1 MMIKTKTILFILL
14 FFPFALMANVS
25 VLEQKIIEKVEAFAN
40 EHAVTG
46 IAVAIIGRE
55 NHQKF
60 TQIVARGTLSKKSP
74 IPVNQYSEFRIG
86 PVTQLFTAGALSYF
100 VQEGQVTL
108 NDPISKFLPKSME
121 LPTYKGHEIT
131 LGDLATHTSGLPD
144 LPYNLSSRASF
155 SVSQMFRF
163 LKNYELKRA
172 PGTEYEYSNLG
183 YAFLSNILMRI
194 SKRSFPDL
202 VKQLLLDPLHLKD
215 TSFTLSAEQKKR
227 TLTGYEKGRGISP
240 QEGEK
245 IYSVFIGAGGL
256 YSTTQNMLTFLSF
269 NMGKETTSL
278 NAILPIMQQPYHSF
292 KSFQVGLG
300 WKITSFNEE
309 ANLFSIEGLL
319 FGFGSYLGMV
329 PEADIG
335 VMIMTSQ
342 SNLSVDHLGEELLQL
357 LDQERS

>member
-1 MMIKTKTILFILL
+1 MMMKTKTLL
-14 FFPFALMANVS
+14 FFLLCLPLALLAKDS
-25 VLEQKIIEKVEAFAN
+25 LLEQKLIEKIDAFAN
-40 EHAVTG
+40 EHSVTG
-46 IAVAIIGRE
+46 IAVAVIGRE

-60 TQIVARGTLSKKSP
+60 THIVARGTLSQKSP

-86 PVTQLFTAGALSYF
+86 PVTQLFTAGTLAYF
-100 VQEGQVTL
+100 VQEGQVSL
-108 NDPISKFLPKSME
+108 NDPISKFLPKSMD
-121 LPTYKGHEIT
+121 LPTYKGQEIT

-215 TSFTLSAEQKKR
+215 TTFTLTNEQKKR
-227 TLTGYEKGRGISP
+227 TLTGYEKGRGVSP
-240 QEGEK
+240 LEGEK

-256 YSTTQNMLTFLSF
+256 HSTAHNMLTFLSF

-278 NAILPIMQQPYHSF
+278 NAILPLMQQPYHAF
-292 KSFQVGLG
+292 NKFQVGLG
-300 WKITSFNEE
+300 WKITSFN
-309 ANLFSIEGLL
+309 AATNLFSIEGLL
-319 FGFGSYLGMV
+319 FGFASYLGMV

-342 SNLSVDHLGEELLQL
+342 GDLSVEQLGEEILQL
-357 LDQERS
+357 LDQEKS

>member
-1 MMIKTKTILFILL
+1 
-14 FFPFALMANVS
+14 MANVS

-46 IAVAIIGRE
+46 IAVTIIGRE
-55 NHQKF
+55 GHQKF

-86 PVTQLFTAGALSYF
+86 PVTQLFTAGALAYF

-121 LPTYKGHEIT
+121 LPTYKGQEIT

-215 TSFTLSAEQKKR
+215 TSFTLSTEQKKR

-240 QEGEK
+240 LEGEK

-256 YSTTQNMLTFLSF
+256 YSTAHNMLTFLSF

-292 KSFQVGLG
+292 KNFQVGLG
-300 WKITSFNEE
+300 WKVTSFNDE

-329 PEADIG
+329 PESDIG

-342 SNLSVDHLGEELLQL
+342 GNLSVDHLGEELLQL